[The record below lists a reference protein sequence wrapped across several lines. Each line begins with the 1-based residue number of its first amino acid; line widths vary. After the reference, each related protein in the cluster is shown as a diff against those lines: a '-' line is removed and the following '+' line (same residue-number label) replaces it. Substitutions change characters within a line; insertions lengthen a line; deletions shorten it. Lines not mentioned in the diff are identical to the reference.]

1 MSDEDRYLTEGWV
14 YYNPPE
20 RSTQMDDYSG
30 AWRPVS
36 KAEWDQLK
44 ARGEKVSWAEG
55 VGLIVYDDQA
65 LAEFKEASARI
76 AEGRRA

>member
-1 MSDEDRYLTEGWV
+1 
-14 YYNPPE
+14 
-20 RSTQMDDYSG
+20 MDDYSG

-44 ARGEKVSWAEG
+44 ANGEKVSWAEG

-65 LAEFKEASARI
+65 LQEFQAQSAAIRTL
-76 AEGRRA
+76 RMRK